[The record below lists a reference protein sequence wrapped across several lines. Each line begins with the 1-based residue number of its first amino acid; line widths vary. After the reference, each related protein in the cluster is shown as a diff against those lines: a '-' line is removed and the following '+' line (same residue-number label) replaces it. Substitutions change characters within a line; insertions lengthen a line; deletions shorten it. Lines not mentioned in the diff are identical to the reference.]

1 MVCALNLSAQESI
14 AKNRD
19 KREKMQEKQV
29 LVKKENLAVY
39 DKVSDKIFAGGL
51 PKVTLLFAATPY
63 ANAGAA
69 LVHFPRGV
77 RTAWHTHPAGQNL
90 IVTQG
95 KIYTGTADG
104 IIQIARPGD
113 VVLCPPDVKHW
124 HGAGLHED
132 GEHIAV
138 TFEKDGKN
146 VTWLEHLS
154 EDEYENFVKLANE
167 RENDI

>member
-1 MVCALNLSAQESI
+1 
-14 AKNRD
+14 
-19 KREKMQEKQV
+19 MQEAQI
-29 LVKKENLAVY
+29 LVKKEDLAVY
-39 DKVSDKIFAGGL
+39 DKVSSKIFAGGL
-51 PKVTLLFAATPY
+51 PKVTLLFGATPY

-90 IVTQG
+90 IVTKG
-95 KIYTGTADG
+95 KIYTGTVDG
-104 IIQIARPGD
+104 TLQIASAGD
-113 VVLCPPDVKHW
+113 VVLCPPNLKHW
-124 HGAGLHED
+124 HGAGMQED

-154 EDEYENFVKLANE
+154 EDEYKNFIKKADELQKI
-167 RENDI
+167 DKP

>member
-1 MVCALNLSAQESI
+1 MLN
-14 AKNRD
+14 D
-19 KREKMQEKQV
+19 KDINKGERVQEKQV

-51 PKVTLLFAATPY
+51 PKVTLLFDATPY

-104 IIQIARPGD
+104 IVQIARAGD
-113 VVLCPPDVKHW
+113 VVLCPPGVKHW
-124 HGAGLHED
+124 HGAGLQED

-138 TFEKDGKN
+138 TFEKEGKN

-154 EDEYENFVKLANE
+154 EDEYKSLIEKADAKDAV
-167 RENDI
+167 

>member
-1 MVCALNLSAQESI
+1 MQESQI
-14 AKNRD
+14 
-19 KREKMQEKQV
+19 
-29 LVKKENLAVY
+29 LVKKEELAVY
-39 DKVSDKIFAGGL
+39 DKVSDEIFAGGL
-51 PKVTLLFAATPY
+51 PKVTLLFGATPY

-104 IIQIARPGD
+104 VVHIAHPGD
-113 VVLCPPDVKHW
+113 VVLCPKDVKHW
-124 HGAGLHED
+124 HGAGLDED
-132 GEHIAV
+132 GEHIAI
-138 TFEKDGKN
+138 TFEKEGKN

-154 EDEYENFVKLANE
+154 EDEYANFIKKANE
-167 RENDI
+167 S